1 MNIEESKYLWLMF
14 NRCVGSTKK
23 QISPTLEQPWGWSW
37 GIVLAYPG
45 WVGAPRRQNSKH
57 GGQSSHVQVC
67 PLTGVYGLGV
77 CSTCFLVCKTVL
89 LGLAFQGCSGIS
101 QPTCG
106 KCCIVNTCILE
117 SPSELSAH
125 SFDYPQQWQT
135 IFT

>member
-14 NRCVGSTKK
+14 NRRVGSTKK

-45 WVGAPRRQNSKH
+45 WVGAPRCQNSKH
-57 GGQSSHVQVC
+57 GGQSSHVQMC
-67 PLTGVYGLGV
+67 PLTGVCGLGV
-77 CSTCFLVCKTVL
+77 CSMCFLVCKTAARTCFP
-89 LGLAFQGCSGIS
+89 GLQWDFTADSRKMLYCEHLCFGI
-101 QPTCG
+101 
-106 KCCIVNTCILE
+106 
-117 SPSELSAH
+117 PSELSAH